1 MFSFF
6 NKKDNSDEK
15 KSENESKGFFSSL
28 KETFSKTSKSLV
40 SDIVSYANG
49 KEEFDDLILD
59 DMEEMLIKADLG
71 VSVSSY
77 LIDNLRKQNII
88 KPSEIKSYLKDE
100 FSQILDNAGDNKL
113 RYDENELNI
122 YLITGVNGVGKT
134 TLIAKLANKFKKE
147 GKKVLLAAGDTFR
160 AAAVEQLQ
168 IWTQR
173 INADIV
179 FKHNADPSSVVYE
192 AISKAKNENY
202 DVLIIDTAGRL
213 QNKYNLMEEL
223 NKIKNVIIKNAK
235 DSLKESL
242 LVLDASMGQNGINQA
257 KTFFEVANLTG
268 VALTKLDGSSKGA
281 VIISIAKDY
290 KLPLK
295 LIGVGEKVDDIK
307 DFDKNEFIES
317 LFV

>member
-6 NKKDNSDEK
+6 NKKNNEENKSDK
-15 KSENESKGFFSSL
+15 DSKGFFSSL
-28 KETFSKTSKSLV
+28 KETLSKTSKCLV
-40 SDIVSYANG
+40 SDIISYASE
-49 KEEFDDLILD
+49 KEEFDDLTLD
-59 DMEEMLIKADLG
+59 DMEEILIKADLG
-71 VSVSSY
+71 VNVSSY

-100 FSQILDNAGDNKL
+100 FSKILDNAGNNKI
-113 RYDENELNI
+113 RYDKNELNI

-168 IWTQR
+168 IWANR
-173 INADIV
+173 IDVNIV
-179 FKHNADPSSVVYE
+179 YKHNADPSSVVYE

-202 DVLIIDTAGRL
+202 NVLIIDTAGRL

-223 NKIKNVIIKNAK
+223 NKIKNVIIKNAPN
-235 DSLKESL
+235 DLKESL
-242 LVLDASMGQNGINQA
+242 LVLDATMGQNGISQA
-257 KTFFEVANLTG
+257 ATFFEFANLTG

-281 VIISIAKDY
+281 IVISIAKDY

-295 LIGVGEKVDDIK
+295 LIGVGEKVEDIK
-307 DFDKNEFIES
+307 DFDKDDFIQS
-317 LFV
+317 LFI

>member
-6 NKKDNSDEK
+6 NKKNNEENKSDK
-15 KSENESKGFFSSL
+15 DSKGFFSSL
-28 KETFSKTSKSLV
+28 KETLSKTSKCLV
-40 SDIVSYANG
+40 SDIISYASE
-49 KEEFDDLILD
+49 KEEFDYLTLD
-59 DMEEMLIKADLG
+59 DMEEILIKADLG
-71 VSVSSY
+71 VNVSSY

-100 FSQILDNAGDNKL
+100 FSKILDNAGNNKI
-113 RYDENELNI
+113 RYDKNGLNI

-168 IWTQR
+168 IWANR
-173 INADIV
+173 IDVNIV
-179 FKHNADPSSVVYE
+179 YKHNADPSSVVYE

-202 DVLIIDTAGRL
+202 NVLIIDTAGRL

-223 NKIKNVIIKNAK
+223 NKIKNVIIKNAPN
-235 DSLKESL
+235 DLKESL
-242 LVLDASMGQNGINQA
+242 LVLDATMGQNGISQA
-257 KTFFEVANLTG
+257 ATFFEVANLTG

-281 VIISIAKDY
+281 IVISIAKDY

-295 LIGVGEKVDDIK
+295 LIGVGEKVEDIK
-307 DFDKNEFIES
+307 DFDKDDFIQS
-317 LFV
+317 LFI

>member
-15 KSENESKGFFSSL
+15 KSETESKGFFSSL

-49 KEEFDDLILD
+49 KEEFDDLTLD

-168 IWTQR
+168 IWAQR

-179 FKHNADPSSVVYE
+179 CKHNADPSSVVYE

-307 DFDKNEFIES
+307 NFDKNEFIES

>member
-6 NKKDNSDEK
+6 NKKNNEENKSDK
-15 KSENESKGFFSSL
+15 DSKGFFSSL
-28 KETFSKTSKSLV
+28 KETLSKTSKCLV
-40 SDIVSYANG
+40 SDIISYASE
-49 KEEFDDLILD
+49 KEEFDDLTLD
-59 DMEEMLIKADLG
+59 DMEEILIKADLG
-71 VSVSSY
+71 VNVSSY

-100 FSQILDNAGDNKL
+100 FSKILDNAGNNKI
-113 RYDENELNI
+113 RYDKNELNI

-168 IWTQR
+168 IWANR
-173 INADIV
+173 IDVNIV
-179 FKHNADPSSVVYE
+179 YKHNADPSSVVYE

-202 DVLIIDTAGRL
+202 NVLIIDTAGRL

-223 NKIKNVIIKNAK
+223 NKIKNVIIKNAPN
-235 DSLKESL
+235 DLKESL
-242 LVLDASMGQNGINQA
+242 LVLDATMGQNGISQA
-257 KTFFEVANLTG
+257 ATFFEVANLTG
-268 VALTKLDGSSKGA
+268 IALTKLDGSSKGA
-281 VIISIAKDY
+281 IVISIAKDY

-295 LIGVGEKVDDIK
+295 LIGVGEKVEDIK
-307 DFDKNEFIES
+307 DFDKDDFIQS
-317 LFV
+317 LFI

>member
-6 NKKDNSDEK
+6 NKKNNEENKSDK
-15 KSENESKGFFSSL
+15 DSKGFFSSL
-28 KETFSKTSKSLV
+28 KETLSKTSKCLV
-40 SDIVSYANG
+40 SDIISYASE
-49 KEEFDDLILD
+49 KEEFDDLTLD
-59 DMEEMLIKADLG
+59 DMEEILIKADLG
-71 VSVSSY
+71 VNVSSY

-100 FSQILDNAGDNKL
+100 FSKILDNAGNNKI
-113 RYDENELNI
+113 RYDKNELNI

-168 IWTQR
+168 IWANR
-173 INADIV
+173 IDVNIV
-179 FKHNADPSSVVYE
+179 YKHNADPSSVVYE

-202 DVLIIDTAGRL
+202 NVLIIDTAGRL

-223 NKIKNVIIKNAK
+223 NKIKNVIIKNAPN
-235 DSLKESL
+235 DLKESL
-242 LVLDASMGQNGINQA
+242 LVLDATMGQNGISQA
-257 KTFFEVANLTG
+257 ATFFEVANLTG

-281 VIISIAKDY
+281 IVISIAKDY

-295 LIGVGEKVDDIK
+295 LIGVGEKLEDIK
-307 DFDKNEFIES
+307 DFDNADFIQS
-317 LFV
+317 LFI

>member
-6 NKKDNSDEK
+6 NKKNNEENKSDK
-15 KSENESKGFFSSL
+15 DSKGFFSSL
-28 KETFSKTSKSLV
+28 KETLSKTSKCLV
-40 SDIVSYANG
+40 SDIISYASE
-49 KEEFDDLILD
+49 KEEFDDLTLD
-59 DMEEMLIKADLG
+59 DMEEILIKADLG
-71 VSVSSY
+71 VNVSSY

-100 FSQILDNAGDNKL
+100 FSKILDNAGNNKI
-113 RYDENELNI
+113 RYDKNELNI

-168 IWTQR
+168 IWANR
-173 INADIV
+173 IDVNIV
-179 FKHNADPSSVVYE
+179 YKHNADPSSVVYE

-202 DVLIIDTAGRL
+202 NVLIIDTAGRL

-223 NKIKNVIIKNAK
+223 NKIKNVIIKNAPN
-235 DSLKESL
+235 DLKESL
-242 LVLDASMGQNGINQA
+242 LVLDATMGQNGISQA
-257 KTFFEVANLTG
+257 ATFFEVANLTG

-281 VIISIAKDY
+281 IVISIAKDY

-295 LIGVGEKVDDIK
+295 LIGVGEKVEDIK
-307 DFDKNEFIES
+307 DFDNDDFIQS
-317 LFV
+317 LFI

>member
-6 NKKDNSDEK
+6 NKKNNEENKSDK
-15 KSENESKGFFSSL
+15 DSKGFFSSL
-28 KETFSKTSKSLV
+28 KETLSKTSKCLV
-40 SDIVSYANG
+40 SDIISYASE
-49 KEEFDDLILD
+49 KEEFDDLTLD
-59 DMEEMLIKADLG
+59 DMEEILIKADLG
-71 VSVSSY
+71 VNVSSY

-100 FSQILDNAGDNKL
+100 FSKILDNAGNNKI
-113 RYDENELNI
+113 RYDKNGLNI

-168 IWTQR
+168 IWANR
-173 INADIV
+173 IDVNIV
-179 FKHNADPSSVVYE
+179 YKHNADPSSVVYE

-202 DVLIIDTAGRL
+202 NVLIIDTAGRL

-223 NKIKNVIIKNAK
+223 NKIKNVIIKNAPN
-235 DSLKESL
+235 DLKESL
-242 LVLDASMGQNGINQA
+242 LVLDATMGQNGISQA
-257 KTFFEVANLTG
+257 ATFFEFANLTG

-281 VIISIAKDY
+281 IVISIAKDY

-295 LIGVGEKVDDIK
+295 LIGVGEKVEDIK
-307 DFDKNEFIES
+307 DFDKDDFIQS
-317 LFV
+317 LFI

>member
-6 NKKDNSDEK
+6 NKKDNGDEK
-15 KSENESKGFFSSL
+15 KKENESKGFFSSL
-28 KETFSKTSKSLV
+28 KETLSKTSKSLV

-49 KEEFDDLILD
+49 KEEFDDLTLD

-134 TLIAKLANKFKKE
+134 TLIAKLANRFKNE

-257 KTFFEVANLTG
+257 KMFFEVANLTG

-307 DFDKNEFIES
+307 NFDKNEFIES

>member
-1 MFSFF
+1 MFDFF
-6 NKKDNSDEK
+6 NKKNNE
-15 KSENESKGFFSSL
+15 ENDKIENKGFFSTL
-28 KETFSKTSKSLV
+28 KDALSKTSKSLV
-40 SDIVSYANG
+40 SDIVSFANE
-49 KEEFDDLILD
+49 KEEFDDFTLD

-71 VSVSSY
+71 VNVSSY
-77 LIDNLRKQNII
+77 LIDNLRKQNVI
-88 KPSEIKSYLKDE
+88 KPSQIKSYLKDE
-100 FSQILDNAGDNKL
+100 FSKILNNAGDNKL
-113 RYDENELNI
+113 RYDINELNI

-168 IWTQR
+168 IWANR
-173 INADIV
+173 INVDIV

-223 NKIKNVIIKNAK
+223 NKIKNVIIKNSSN
-235 DSLKESL
+235 SLKESL
-242 LVLDASMGQNGINQA
+242 LVLDATMGQNGINQA
-257 KTFFEVANLTG
+257 ATFFEIANLTG
-268 VALTKLDGSSKGA
+268 IALTKLDGSSKGA
-281 VIISIAKDY
+281 IIISIAKDY
-290 KLPLK
+290 KLPVK
-295 LIGVGEKVDDIK
+295 LIGVGEKVEDLK
-307 DFDKNEFIES
+307 DFDKDEFIKS

>member
-6 NKKDNSDEK
+6 NKKNNEDQKTAN
-15 KSENESKGFFSSL
+15 ENKGFFSSL
-28 KETFSKTSKSLV
+28 RETLSKTSKNLV
-40 SDIVSYANG
+40 SDIVSFASE
-49 KEEFDDLILD
+49 KEEFDDLTLD

-71 VSVSSY
+71 VNVSSY
-77 LIDNLRKQNII
+77 LVDNLRKQNII

-100 FSQILDNAGDNKL
+100 FSKILDNAGDNNL

-134 TLIAKLANKFKKE
+134 TLIAKLANKFKQE
-147 GKKVLLAAGDTFR
+147 GKQVLLAAGDTFR

-168 IWTQR
+168 IWAER
-173 INADIV
+173 IGVDIV

-202 DVLIIDTAGRL
+202 DVLIVDTAGRL

-223 NKIKNVIIKNAK
+223 NKIKNVIIKNASN
-235 DSLKESL
+235 SLKESL
-242 LVLDASMGQNGINQA
+242 LVLDATMGQNGINQA
-257 KTFFEVANLTG
+257 ETFFEVANLTG
-268 VALTKLDGSSKGA
+268 IALTKLDGSSKGA
-281 VIISIAKDY
+281 IIISIAKDY
-290 KLPLK
+290 NLPLK
-295 LIGVGEKVDDIK
+295 LIGVGEKVEDIK
-307 DFDKNEFIES
+307 DFDKDDFIQS

>member
-6 NKKDNSDEK
+6 NKKNNEENKSDK
-15 KSENESKGFFSSL
+15 DSKGFFSSL
-28 KETFSKTSKSLV
+28 KETLSKTSKCLV
-40 SDIVSYANG
+40 SDIISYASE
-49 KEEFDDLILD
+49 KEEFDDLTLD
-59 DMEEMLIKADLG
+59 DMEEILIKADLG
-71 VSVSSY
+71 VNVSSY

-100 FSQILDNAGDNKL
+100 FSKILDNAGNNKI
-113 RYDENELNI
+113 RYDKNGLNI

-168 IWTQR
+168 IWANR
-173 INADIV
+173 IDVNIV
-179 FKHNADPSSVVYE
+179 YKHNADPSSVVYE

-202 DVLIIDTAGRL
+202 NVLIIDTAGRL

-223 NKIKNVIIKNAK
+223 NKIKNVIIKNAPN
-235 DSLKESL
+235 DLKESL
-242 LVLDASMGQNGINQA
+242 LVLDATMGQNGISQA
-257 KTFFEVANLTG
+257 ATFFEVANLTG

-281 VIISIAKDY
+281 IVISIAKDY

-295 LIGVGEKVDDIK
+295 LIGVGEKVEDIK
-307 DFDKNEFIES
+307 DFDKDDFIQS
-317 LFV
+317 LFI

>member
-6 NKKDNSDEK
+6 DKKNNDEK
-15 KSENESKGFFSSL
+15 KSDDKNKGFFSSL
-28 KETFSKTSKSLV
+28 KETLSKTSKSLV
-40 SDIVSYANG
+40 SDIVSFASE
-49 KEEFDDLILD
+49 KEEFDDLTLD

-71 VSVSSY
+71 VNVSSY
-77 LIDNLRKQNII
+77 LIDNLRKENII

-100 FSQILDNAGDNKL
+100 FSKILDKAGNNNL

-160 AAAVEQLQ
+160 AAAIEQLQ
-168 IWTQR
+168 IWASR
-173 INADIV
+173 IDADIV

-223 NKIKNVIIKNAK
+223 NKIKNVIIKNAAN
-235 DSLKESL
+235 SLKESL

-257 KTFFEVANLTG
+257 ETFFEVANLTG

-281 VIISIAKDY
+281 IIISVAKDY

-295 LIGVGEKVDDIK
+295 LIGVGEKVEDIK
-307 DFDKNEFIES
+307 DFDKDDFIQS
-317 LFV
+317 LFI

>member
-6 NKKDNSDEK
+6 NKKNNEENKSDK
-15 KSENESKGFFSSL
+15 DSKGFFSSL
-28 KETFSKTSKSLV
+28 KETLSKTSKCLV
-40 SDIVSYANG
+40 SDIISYASE
-49 KEEFDDLILD
+49 KEEFDDLTLD
-59 DMEEMLIKADLG
+59 DMEEILIKADLG
-71 VSVSSY
+71 VNVSSY

-100 FSQILDNAGDNKL
+100 FSKILDNAGNNKI
-113 RYDENELNI
+113 RYDKNELNI

-168 IWTQR
+168 IWANR
-173 INADIV
+173 IDVNIV
-179 FKHNADPSSVVYE
+179 YKHNADPSSVVYE

-202 DVLIIDTAGRL
+202 NVLIIDTAGRL

-223 NKIKNVIIKNAK
+223 NKIKNVIIKNAPN
-235 DSLKESL
+235 DLKESL
-242 LVLDASMGQNGINQA
+242 LVLDATMGQNGISQA
-257 KTFFEVANLTG
+257 ATFFEVANLTG

-281 VIISIAKDY
+281 IVISIAKDY

-295 LIGVGEKVDDIK
+295 LIGVGEKVEDIK
-307 DFDKNEFIES
+307 DFDKDDFIQS
-317 LFV
+317 LFI

>member
-1 MFSFF
+1 MFDFF
-6 NKKDNSDEK
+6 NKKNNE
-15 KSENESKGFFSSL
+15 ENDKIENKGFFSTL
-28 KETFSKTSKSLV
+28 KDALSKTSKSLV
-40 SDIVSYANG
+40 SDIVSFANE
-49 KEEFDDLILD
+49 KEEFDDFTLD

-71 VSVSSY
+71 VNVSSY
-77 LIDNLRKQNII
+77 LIDNLRKQNVI
-88 KPSEIKSYLKDE
+88 KPSQIKSYLKDE
-100 FSQILDNAGDNKL
+100 FSKILNNAGDNKL
-113 RYDENELNI
+113 RYDINELNI

-168 IWTQR
+168 IWANR
-173 INADIV
+173 INVDIV

-223 NKIKNVIIKNAK
+223 NKIKNVIIKNASN
-235 DSLKESL
+235 SLKESL
-242 LVLDASMGQNGINQA
+242 LVLDATMGQNGINQA
-257 KTFFEVANLTG
+257 ATFFEIANLTG
-268 VALTKLDGSSKGA
+268 IALTKLDGSSKGA
-281 VIISIAKDY
+281 IIISIAKDY
-290 KLPLK
+290 KLPVK
-295 LIGVGEKVDDIK
+295 LIGVGEKVEDLK
-307 DFDKNEFIES
+307 DFDKDEFIKS

>member
-1 MFSFF
+1 MFDFF
-6 NKKDNSDEK
+6 NKKNNEENNKIEK
-15 KSENESKGFFSSL
+15 KGFFSTL
-28 KETFSKTSKSLV
+28 KDALSKTSKSLV
-40 SDIVSYANG
+40 SDIVSFANE
-49 KEEFDDLILD
+49 KEEFDDFTLD

-71 VSVSSY
+71 VNVSSY
-77 LIDNLRKQNII
+77 LIDNLRKQNVI
-88 KPSEIKSYLKDE
+88 KPSQIKSYLKDE
-100 FSQILDNAGDNKL
+100 FSKILNNAGDNKL
-113 RYDENELNI
+113 RYDINELNI

-168 IWTQR
+168 IWANR
-173 INADIV
+173 INVDIV

-223 NKIKNVIIKNAK
+223 NKIKNVIIKNASN
-235 DSLKESL
+235 SLKESL
-242 LVLDASMGQNGINQA
+242 LVLDATMGQNGINQA
-257 KTFFEVANLTG
+257 ATFFEIANLTG
-268 VALTKLDGSSKGA
+268 IALTKLDGSSKGA
-281 VIISIAKDY
+281 IIISIAKDY
-290 KLPLK
+290 KLPVK
-295 LIGVGEKVDDIK
+295 LIGVGEKVEDLK
-307 DFDKNEFIES
+307 DFDKDEFIKS

>member
-6 NKKDNSDEK
+6 NKKNNEENKSDK
-15 KSENESKGFFSSL
+15 DSKGFFSSL
-28 KETFSKTSKSLV
+28 KETLSKTSKCLV
-40 SDIVSYANG
+40 SDIISYASE
-49 KEEFDDLILD
+49 KEEFDDLTLD
-59 DMEEMLIKADLG
+59 DMEEILIKADLG
-71 VSVSSY
+71 VNVSSY

-100 FSQILDNAGDNKL
+100 FSKILDNAGNNKI
-113 RYDENELNI
+113 RYDKNELNI

-168 IWTQR
+168 IWANR
-173 INADIV
+173 IDVNIV
-179 FKHNADPSSVVYE
+179 YKHNADPSSVVYE

-202 DVLIIDTAGRL
+202 NVLIIDTAGRL

-223 NKIKNVIIKNAK
+223 NKIKNVIIKNAPN
-235 DSLKESL
+235 DLKESL
-242 LVLDASMGQNGINQA
+242 LVLDATMGQNGISQA
-257 KTFFEVANLTG
+257 ATFFEVANLTG

-281 VIISIAKDY
+281 IVISIAKDY

-295 LIGVGEKVDDIK
+295 LIGVGEKVEDIK
-307 DFDKNEFIES
+307 DFDKDDFIQS

>member
-40 SDIVSYANG
+40 SDIVSYTNG
-49 KEEFDDLILD
+49 KEEFDDLTLD

-134 TLIAKLANKFKKE
+134 TLIAKLANRFKNA

-168 IWTQR
+168 IWAQR

-295 LIGVGEKVDDIK
+295 LIGVGEKVNDIK

>member
-6 NKKDNSDEK
+6 NKKNNDEK
-15 KSENESKGFFSSL
+15 KSDDENKGFFSSL
-28 KETFSKTSKSLV
+28 KETLSKTSKSLV
-40 SDIVSYANG
+40 SDIVSFASE
-49 KEEFDDLILD
+49 KEEFDDLTLE

-71 VSVSSY
+71 VNVSSY
-77 LIDNLRKQNII
+77 LIDNLRKENII

-100 FSQILDNAGDNKL
+100 FSRILDKAGNNKL

-160 AAAVEQLQ
+160 AAAIEQLQ
-168 IWTQR
+168 IWASR
-173 INADIV
+173 IDADIV

-223 NKIKNVIIKNAK
+223 NKIKNVIIKNAAN
-235 DSLKESL
+235 SLKESL

-257 KTFFEVANLTG
+257 ETFFEVANLTG

-281 VIISIAKDY
+281 IIISIAKDY

-295 LIGVGEKVDDIK
+295 LIGVGEKVEDIK
-307 DFDKNEFIES
+307 DFNKDDFIQS
-317 LFV
+317 LFI

>member
-6 NKKDNSDEK
+6 NKKDNGDEK
-15 KSENESKGFFSSL
+15 KKENESKGFFSSL
-28 KETFSKTSKSLV
+28 KETLSKTSKSLV

-49 KEEFDDLILD
+49 KEEFDDLTLD

-134 TLIAKLANKFKKE
+134 TLIAKLANRFKNE

-168 IWTQR
+168 IWAQR

-257 KTFFEVANLTG
+257 KMFFEVANLTG

-307 DFDKNEFIES
+307 NFDQNEFIES